1 MIRHFLKIG
10 FRNMWKHISYTGINL
25 FGLTIGLACCMVIT
39 LYVLHEESYD
49 QFHEKSD
56 RIYRVLTESPGFGIS
71 TNSSNALYD
80 DLQKYPDIVSATR
93 VFRHWFQPL
102 ISRNKETGFVEE
114 QFFYADT
121 TFFDV
126 FSFQVIAGDAREGL
140 RKPLNVL
147 LTESTAKRYFGSE
160 NPIGQVLKYNA
171 EKDFTVAGVIKDFPM
186 NSHFR
191 PDFIASMSS
200 TTQLFWPGFLKTW
213 GQMVK
218 TYLVVDDPTRIG
230 TLESSLTDI
239 YQKRFGKDNATNVK
253 LQPLTAI
260 HLQTPVGGDFGPN
273 NDMMYVRLLA
283 ILGIVILIISLVN
296 YMNLTA
302 ARGMTRAKEVGIR
315 KAIGV
320 RQSNLI
326 IQFLSESILL
336 SSIAMILASGLAEL
350 LLPTINDIAQTDL
363 SLSTYSSVLQIPIL
377 VASAVVIG
385 LLGGIYPAMIITRFD
400 TVTVL
405 KGRLKGITGVKFRQ
419 VLVVLQFSA
428 SVILIFSTVVIYQQM
443 KFVQA
448 SRLGY
453 TQDAVAVIPFKD
465 SQAAKSLSSLKQEWR
480 RIPSVAA
487 VGLANAMPGKA
498 HAGDYLVRDGLDKDV
513 AVSVNWIDEGF
524 LSVMEIPIAAG
535 RNVSPSFTADEENSI
550 LINTEGA
557 QQLGF
562 TNSADAIGST
572 VKLKG
577 TDGDRKRTIVGV
589 VNDFHFESFHHKIEP
604 LVLVPQFERCAYLM
618 VRFKTNSVHET
629 LTSLKNIWQNFATE
643 QPFSYFFM
651 DENFRRLYEQDER
664 WTWVT
669 TAGALAATVIASLGL
684 FGLSMFSIQR
694 RVKEIGIRK
703 VLGASVSGLIRLLT
717 KEYVVLIL
725 IAMAAA
731 WPAGYYLAQKW
742 LDGFVYRI
750 QLDVWSFI
758 LSGVLVLGIAFMTVL
773 IQVYRAA
780 KSNPVEALKYE

>member
-1 MIRHFLKIG
+1 
-10 FRNMWKHISYTGINL
+10 MWKHRSYTGINL
-25 FGLTIGLACCMVIT
+25 FGLAIGLTCCIVIT
-39 LYVLHEESYD
+39 LYVLHENSYD
-49 QFHEKSD
+49 RFHEKSD
-56 RIYRVLTESPGFGIS
+56 RMYRILTESPGFGLS

-80 DLQKYPDIVSATR
+80 ELQKYPDIVSSAR

-121 TFFDV
+121 TFFNV
-126 FSFQVIAGDAREGL
+126 FSFKVVAGNVRDGL
-140 RKPLNVL
+140 RKPLHVL

-160 NPIGQVLKYNA
+160 NPIGQVVRYNA
-171 EKDFTVAGVIKDFPM
+171 EKDFKVAGIIQDFPM

-200 TTQLFWPGFLKTW
+200 TSELFWPRFLNSW

-218 TYLVVDDPTRIG
+218 TYLVVNDPARIAE
-230 TLESSLTDI
+230 LESSLAGI
-239 YQKRFGKDNATNVK
+239 YQKRFGKDNATNIK
-253 LQPLTAI
+253 LQPLTSI

-273 NDMMYVRLLA
+273 NDMMYVQLLA
-283 ILGIVILIISLVN
+283 ILGVVILIISLVN

-320 RQSNLI
+320 QRSNLVL
-326 IQFLSESILL
+326 QFMSESVLL
-336 SSIAMILASGLAEL
+336 SLIAMILAAGLTEFVLPLINEL
-350 LLPTINDIAQTDL
+350 TQTEL
-363 SLSTYSSVLQIPIL
+363 SLSSYSAAVQLPIL
-377 VASAVVIG
+377 ALSAIIIG

-400 TVTVL
+400 AVVVL
-405 KGRLKGITGVKFRQ
+405 KGSQKGIAGARFRQ
-419 VLVVLQFSA
+419 VLVILQFSA
-428 SVILIFSTVVIYQQM
+428 SVILIFSTIVIYQQM

-453 TQDAVAVIPFKD
+453 TQDAVAVIPLKD
-465 SQAAKSLSSLKQEWR
+465 SQVAKSLPSLKQEWAQ
-480 RIPSVAA
+480 IPGVAA
-487 VGLANAMPGKA
+487 VGMANAMPGKA

-513 AVSVNWIDEGF
+513 AVAVNWIDDAF
-524 LSVMEIPIAAG
+524 LSVMEIPFAAG
-535 RNVSPSFTADEENSI
+535 RNVSSTYAADEENSI
-550 LINTEGA
+550 LINAEGA

-562 TNSADAIGST
+562 SDPADAIGRT

-577 TDGDRKRTIVGV
+577 TDGERRRVIIGV
-589 VNDFHFESFHHKIEP
+589 VNNFHYETLHHKIEP
-604 LVLVPQFERCAYLM
+604 LVLVPQFGRCAYLM
-618 VRFKTNSVHET
+618 VRFKANSIHQT
-629 LTSLKNIWQNFATE
+629 LASLKSVWQNFASE

-651 DENFRRLYEQDER
+651 DENFRQLYQQDER

-669 TAGALAATVIASLGL
+669 TAGAIAATVIASLGL

-717 KEYVVLIL
+717 KEYMILIL
-725 IAMAAA
+725 IAMTTAC
-731 WPAGYYLAQKW
+731 PAGYFLAQKW

-750 QLDVWSFI
+750 QLNVWSFL
-758 LSGVLVLGIAFMTVL
+758 LSGFLVLGIAFLTVL